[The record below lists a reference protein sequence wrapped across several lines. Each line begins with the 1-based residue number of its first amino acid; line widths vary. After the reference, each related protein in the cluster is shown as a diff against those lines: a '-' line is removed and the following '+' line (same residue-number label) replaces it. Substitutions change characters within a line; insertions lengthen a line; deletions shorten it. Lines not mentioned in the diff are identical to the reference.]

1 MTIITGT
8 AIALR
13 GDDID
18 TDRIIPARF
27 LKAITF
33 AGLEAHVFEDDRREA
48 AARGAVHPFDDPA
61 RAGARVLVA
70 GANFGCGSSREHA
83 PQALHRRGIHA
94 IVAESFAGI
103 FLANAQAIGLPC
115 VTARRA
121 DVERLMALAETS
133 PQQIFDVDLERQ
145 QVLAEGLMGVPVHMA
160 PGAREAFLTG
170 TWDVTARLLE
180 RYEEVE
186 RVAARLPY

>member
-1 MTIITGT
+1 
-8 AIALR
+8 
-13 GDDID
+13 
-18 TDRIIPARF
+18 
-27 LKAITF
+27 
-33 AGLEAHVFEDDRREA
+33 
-48 AARGAVHPFDDPA
+48 
-61 RAGARVLVA
+61 
-70 GANFGCGSSREHA
+70 
-83 PQALHRRGIHA
+83 
-94 IVAESFAGI
+94 
-103 FLANAQAIGLPC
+103 
-115 VTARRA
+115 
-121 DVERLMALAETS
+121 MALAETS